1 MLYSHIAIKCF
12 CSLRQ
17 NQWITE
23 TCMQGK
29 KKKTQT
35 NQKTK
40 LLIILYK
47 YSMKG
52 KDLIPI
58 VVQLISAGAEQRA
71 VRLGSEAAR
80 TSVCISQALCVSL
93 DQEGHFRQDLIMRV
107 LGLCRISLYLYL
119 LTSLLCAL
127 ISFVWKLKAMNSEQ
141 SSHRQSVTVVMDRF
155 MSNKSSCT

>member
-1 MLYSHIAIKCF
+1 
-12 CSLRQ
+12 
-17 NQWITE
+17 
-23 TCMQGK
+23 MQGK

-93 DQEGHFRQDLIMRV
+93 DQEGAFQTGFNNESAWFVQDKPL
-107 LGLCRISLYLYL
+107 
-119 LTSLLCAL
+119 
-127 ISFVWKLKAMNSEQ
+127 FVFI
-141 SSHRQSVTVVMDRF
+141 D
-155 MSNKSSCT
+155 